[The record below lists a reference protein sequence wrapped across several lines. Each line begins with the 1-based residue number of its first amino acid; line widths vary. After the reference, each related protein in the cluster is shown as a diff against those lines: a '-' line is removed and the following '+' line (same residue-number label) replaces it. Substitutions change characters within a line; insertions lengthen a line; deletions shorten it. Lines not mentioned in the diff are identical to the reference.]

1 MRPLGDVLEVYM
13 VLKGLVDLDAEMA
26 KLEKNVEGKTAE
38 YARLEETMAAPSW
51 SKVPE
56 AVREQTTGK
65 AETLR
70 VELEALRE
78 ALAAFQDIKA
88 AQ

>member
-1 MRPLGDVLEVYM
+1 MGDALEVYM

-26 KLEKNVEGKTAE
+26 KLEKQVEAKAGE
-38 YARLEETMAAPSW
+38 LARLDETMAAASW

-70 VELEALRE
+70 VELDALRE
-78 ALAAFQDIKA
+78 GLAAFEAIRA

>member
-1 MRPLGDVLEVYM
+1 MGDVLEVYM
-13 VLKGLVDLDAEMA
+13 VLKGLVDVEAEMA
-26 KLEKNVEGKTAE
+26 KLEKQAE
-38 YARLEETMAAPSW
+38 AKAAELARLDETMAAASW

-56 AVREQTTGK
+56 AVREQTTSK

-78 ALAAFQDIKA
+78 ALAAFEAIKA